1 MHHRALKRRYRLAS
15 NWSKQSYRLL
25 ESRLP
30 ARQRILQQVLLREE
44 ELLGQLVGQIVQNVG
59 GQSRSCPCLRSSCL

>member
-1 MHHRALKRRYRLAS
+1 
-15 NWSKQSYRLL
+15 
-25 ESRLP
+25 
-30 ARQRILQQVLLREE
+30 VLLREE